1 MGLTGTV
8 QYGLLYGQGAG
19 GIGRADKETS
29 IVSHFFKWM
38 TENTDTLFWNDSVLS
53 QELALGLERGATGV
67 TDNPAIGMRCLRSA
81 PDVWNERIRGLKKQF
96 PNARPEE
103 LALKALNLTAQ
114 DAAKQVRSIYEATG
128 GRQGYVAG
136 QVNPLQ
142 MDEAAPMLEQAI
154 EATAMEPNMGVKI
167 PATEAG
173 MEVIEKMAGRGAVTI
188 STVSFST
195 AQAIAAQEAYERGR
209 KRSARK
215 NDLAF
220 NYSVMIIG
228 RLDEYLLA
236 KAQRENL
243 DISPSDVNL
252 AGLAVT
258 KRINAVLKERGYPG
272 MCLTGGTRTRH
283 VTQLAGARMCMTI
296 GMAAQQEVLDID
308 PEQRSLGHEPVPE
321 ETIERLRAV
330 FPEFSQA
337 LDEDGLP
344 PSEFT
349 SFGPCR
355 EMHDW
360 FIDEFRQ
367 MMDFVKSA

>member
-1 MGLTGTV
+1 M
-8 QYGLLYGQGAG
+8 
-19 GIGRADKETS
+19 
-29 IVSHFFKWM
+29 SHFFKWM

>member
-1 MGLTGTV
+1 M
-8 QYGLLYGQGAG
+8 
-19 GIGRADKETS
+19 
-29 IVSHFFKWM
+29 SHFFKWM
-38 TENTDTLFWNDSVLS
+38 TENTDTLFWNDSVLP

-67 TDNPAIGMRCLRSA
+67 TDNPAIGVRCLRST
-81 PDVWNERIRGLKKQF
+81 PDAWAERIRGLKRQF
-96 PNARPEE
+96 PNAGLED
-103 LALKALNLTAQ
+103 LALKTLNLTAQ

-128 GRQGYVAG
+128 GRQGYIAG

-142 MDEAAPMLEQAI
+142 MDEGAPMLEQAI
-154 EATAMEPNMGVKI
+154 EATTMEPNMAVKI

-173 MEVIEKMAGRGAVTI
+173 MEVIEEMAAQGAVTI

-215 NDLAF
+215 HDLAF

-243 DISPSDVNL
+243 DISPNDVNL

-258 KRINAVLKERGYPG
+258 KKINALLEEHGYPG

-283 VTQLAGARMCMTI
+283 VIQLAGARMCMTI
-296 GMAAQQEVLDID
+296 GMAAQQEVLDIN
-308 PEQRSLGHEPVPE
+308 PEQRPLGHVPVPE
-321 ETIERLRAV
+321 DAIERLRAA
-330 FPEFSQA
+330 FPEFSKA

-360 FIDEFRQ
+360 FIDEFKQ
-367 MMDFVKSA
+367 MMDFVKNA